1 MPRRITMRPR
11 EETSAE
17 PIVCA
22 DVNEGLIEVSPSLVK
37 PVAAVKPPSGISGR
51 FLSGISFE
59 RLLDHP
65 RRRVDADDVEPIRA
79 HVLELVGSL
88 WAHDRDVARTRLDVL
103 TVRGDP
109 RLSAADDPGLGI
121 GMLVQVRPLT
131 GLVVDEEERASRPVW
146 LAFEGQGASWAA
158 LLFAPSND
166 LLHVPPFPSVR
177 CGIRP

>member
-1 MPRRITMRPR
+1 MRPR

-37 PVAAVKPPSGISGR
+37 PVAAVKPPSGILGR

-79 HVLELVGSL
+79 RVLELVGSL

-103 TVRGDP
+103 TARGDP
-109 RLSAADDPGLGI
+109 RLSAADNPGLGI

-131 GLVVDEEERASRPVW
+131 GSLSTRGRTRLPTRRARLRRSGCLQGCAAVRP
-146 LAFEGQGASWAA
+146 LE
-158 LLFAPSND
+158 
-166 LLHVPPFPSVR
+166 
-177 CGIRP
+177 